1 MDDLSRDRVFSEQTS
16 LSEPCDEFTMLITD
30 VLISKLKA
38 YERTRNLIIWH
49 DGSSLSSHSHLLIT
63 VACIYDRAIF
73 LTDEE
78 YYKKEGI
85 HFILQAFVEKPSIDI
100 LARTPEIDK

>member
-1 MDDLSRDRVFSEQTS
+1 
-16 LSEPCDEFTMLITD
+16 MLTTD

-38 YERTRNLIIWH
+38 YEGTLNFIIWH
-49 DGSSLSSHSHLLIT
+49 DGSSLSSHSHFLLT

-78 YYKKEGI
+78 
-85 HFILQAFVEKPSIDI
+85 
-100 LARTPEIDK
+100 